1 MRALLVAVITLA
13 GVCTQ
18 EAAAHV
24 EVAPGVLE
32 SGREVV
38 LEIELP
44 LLRPGP
50 PPTSLAVS
58 GRGVRQL
65 AADAAGRVGRETR
78 WRVRVRV
85 DAEPGPLQLLLRAS
99 FADGR
104 SVDVRQSLTVVPA
117 RDPNGSP
124 LPEVAAAA
132 TAAVGA
138 ALVALALVARR
149 RARRS
154 R

>member
-13 GVCTQ
+13 GVCAQ
-18 EAAAHV
+18 PAAAHV
-24 EVAPGVLE
+24 EVTPGVLE

-65 AADAAGRVGRETR
+65 AADAAGRAGVETR

-99 FADGR
+99 FADSR
-104 SVDVRQSLTVVPA
+104 SVDVRQSLTVVPT
-117 RDPNGSP
+117 RDSNGSSV
-124 LPEVAAAA
+124 PEVAAAA

-149 RARRS
+149 RARLS